1 MRLPVYTMTG
11 HGCVKVGG
19 GRMVTLKKDQYVVF
33 PLRMGTGS
41 INLNSNNFVNKF
53 KKNQKFRTNVRMY
66 LMGNASLGSHRYL
79 KIPHAILEVYGPGEK
94 MDNHILQMFEP
105 NNAPNR
111 TNNYTMGVM
120 KENTKGTV
128 TSVIKRTNRKNL
140 NVTTIMGA
148 KKGIFIYLGCRYNEH
163 MRHTKTHMNETLR
176 LPMSR
181 GAPIF
186 GKKVYGNPNNFGFV
200 TPSQYAKLEGPM
212 GKRSLKPYLARSY
225 LRQVR
230 EITGHKKGGKRTT
243 TYVKTGGV
251 TKGRRTSRG
260 PGGIYAPLARYYRVK
275 PEGSGQGRNA

>member
-33 PLRMGTGS
+33 PLRMGTGAVN
-41 INLNSNNFVNKF
+41 INSNNFVNKF
-53 KKNQKFRTNVRMY
+53 KNNQKFRTNVRMY

-120 KENTKGTV
+120 KENTQGTV

-140 NVTTIMGA
+140 NVTSIMGA
-148 KKGIFIYLGCRYNEH
+148 KKGIFIYLGCRFNEY
-163 MRHTKTHMNETLR
+163 RTKASRNAKLL
-176 LPMSR
+176 LPMSP
-181 GAPIF
+181 GAPAF
-186 GKKVYGNPNNFGFV
+186 GKKVYGATNNFGFV

-243 TYVKTGGV
+243 TYVRTAGGV
-251 TKGRRTSRG
+251 AKGRRTSRG
-260 PGGIYAPLARYYRVK
+260 PGGIYSPLAKYYRVK
-275 PEGSGQGRNA
+275 PEGSGQGRNV